1 MDILFVSAPV
11 FFFRFP
17 RVSFCVNSQII
28 HVDGKPP
35 LGYLFAEYGIH
46 HHLKG
51 RWGVGKSKEHN
62 HRFEESF
69 GGKECCFWFVA
80 WFDAYV
86 VVSSSNIE
94 FREEGTPTQTVDH
107 LRNEGRDVTIPLGPL
122 VYRTIILDGSEFSVF
137 LFNEEEICSIGTP

>member
-1 MDILFVSAPV
+1 MDILFVLVPV

-17 RVSFCVNSQII
+17 RASFCVNGQII
-28 HVDGKPP
+28 HVDGEPP

-62 HRFEESF
+62 CRFEESF
-69 GGKECCFWFVA
+69 GGEECRFWFVT

-86 VVSSSNIE
+86 VVSPSNIK
-94 FREEGTPTQTVDH
+94 FREEGTPTQTVDR
-107 LRNEGRDVTIPLGPL
+107 LRNEGRDVAIPLGPF
-122 VYRTIILDGSEFSVF
+122 VYRAVVLDGSEFSIF
-137 LFNEEEICSIGTP
+137 LFDEEEICGIGTP